1 MKISIGRP
9 PCSLLLSAILRED
22 AIPLEAVVTKRNAEL
37 DMNNSRPQAASA
49 TAEASATTAAD
60 GFLSIVHVQELNA
73 VFSGE
78 VLPSVQIR
86 LFSVHSN

>member
-1 MKISIGRP
+1 MKVSKGRP

-49 TAEASATTAAD
+49 TAEASATTAAN
-60 GFLSIVHVQELNA
+60 GFLTIAHVQEPKCC
-73 VFSGE
+73 FE
-78 VLPSVQIR
+78 VKRMRWSKFGPQ
-86 LFSVHSN
+86 